1 MILMSDERCVMRQK
15 VKVQEKT
22 SQPVAKAECNHY
34 WIIEMANGSKSRG
47 VCQYCGETR
56 DFFNSISAYN
66 EIKRN
71 THPLDLPK
79 MPKVKV
85 DEDSKS

>member
-1 MILMSDERCVMRQK
+1 MRQK
-15 VKVQEKT
+15 VKVKEKAREH
-22 SQPVAKAECNHY
+22 VAKDKCSHY
-34 WIIEMANGSKSRG
+34 WIIEVADGSKSRG
-47 VCQYCGETR
+47 VCKYCGETR